1 MLNKTNR
8 LQCGYYRILTDYTQL
23 STRPQYQFIDSCFEF
38 RFLIFSVYFAF
49 SLVLFRIS
57 VNLAMGHNQGGKE
70 ATRSKILTKSL
81 RSIWE
86 FINGR
91 LNQNEFNEVKGV
103 ALNQT
108 RSPRKE
114 RRWRAADPF
123 EIGAGETQ
131 QSVMVS
137 FAVTSRGLR
146 LHRVKRTDHGTT
158 RRVTG
163 TSSLRKH
170 LCQR

>member
-1 MLNKTNR
+1 M
-8 LQCGYYRILTDYTQL
+8 II
-23 STRPQYQFIDSCFEF
+23 SA
-38 RFLIFSVYFAF
+38 YFHAF

-70 ATRSKILTKSL
+70 VTRSKILTKSL

-108 RSPRKE
+108 RSPERKE
-114 RRWRAADPF
+114 
-123 EIGAGETQ
+123 GGELPIP
-131 QSVMVS
+131 S
-137 FAVTSRGLR
+137 
-146 LHRVKRTDHGTT
+146 K
-158 RRVTG
+158 
-163 TSSLRKH
+163 
-170 LCQR
+170 